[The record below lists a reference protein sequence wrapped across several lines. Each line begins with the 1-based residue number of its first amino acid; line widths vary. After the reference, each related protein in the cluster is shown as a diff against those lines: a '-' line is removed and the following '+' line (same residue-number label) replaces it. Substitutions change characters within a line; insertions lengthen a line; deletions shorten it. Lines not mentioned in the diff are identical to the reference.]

1 VNFEPLG
8 NLRSQA
14 LQHLLDVGL
23 PLMGRVSTKL
33 RVYIDQEC
41 LLGLALMLEPVLN
54 LVEVDLLSLL
64 EILMHAIFSC
74 DIAEYRETLANQL
87 SVKPV
92 VGVKLIHVMNVVVGD
107 VTGLDVRIEQ
117 FLDEIVNL
125 RMQLLH
131 ARVKVFLLESLSE
144 LGAELRAGGW
154 SLLAGLGS
162 RLLEHFIR
170 VVAELH
176 SF

>member
-1 VNFEPLG
+1 
-8 NLRSQA
+8 
-14 LQHLLDVGL
+14 
-23 PLMGRVSTKL
+23 
-33 RVYIDQEC
+33 
-41 LLGLALMLEPVLN
+41 
-54 LVEVDLLSLL
+54 
-64 EILMHAIFSC
+64 MHAIFSC
-74 DIAEYRETLANQL
+74 YIAEYRETLANQL